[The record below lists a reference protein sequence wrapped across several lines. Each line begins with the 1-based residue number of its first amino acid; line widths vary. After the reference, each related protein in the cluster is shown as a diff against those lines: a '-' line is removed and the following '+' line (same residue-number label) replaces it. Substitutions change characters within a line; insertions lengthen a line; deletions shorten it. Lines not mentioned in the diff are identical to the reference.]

1 MSIRSSNRKH
11 MRGSGRRFSSRFL
24 WIIPSG
30 CTHVLL
36 SVSQAPTLRQQIIY
50 KRFYNNP
57 RTLPFSFRSSRL
69 FIGGRGGC
77 LVPLCASSSCAR
89 WFIVFSNGFSP
100 CFFCSAT
107 PFFFMC
113 TWSSFDCS
121 LFSFPIPFPFLHP
134 FFFQFQ
140 TPRLLTRLFVL
151 PPHAHAGCGVGE
163 GVRPSCRH
171 FSFVEGGERSR

>member
-1 MSIRSSNRKH
+1 LSIRSSNRKH

-107 PFFFMC
+107 PFFLC
-113 TWSSFDCS
+113 VHGPP
-121 LFSFPIPFPFLHP
+121 LIVP
-134 FFFQFQ
+134 FFLFPSHSHSSILFFSNSKHLAY
-140 TPRLLTRLFVL
+140 LLVCLSSR
-151 PPHAHAGCGVGE
+151 PMPMQAVG
-163 GVRPSCRH
+163 
-171 FSFVEGGERSR
+171 